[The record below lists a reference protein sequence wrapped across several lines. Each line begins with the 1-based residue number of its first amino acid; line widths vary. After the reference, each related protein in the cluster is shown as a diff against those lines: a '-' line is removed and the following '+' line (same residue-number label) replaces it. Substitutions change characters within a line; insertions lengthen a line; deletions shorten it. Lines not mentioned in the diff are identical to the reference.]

1 MRFRK
6 IQLILTVAACLVAM
20 VEAAMAGYVRLPPRE
35 TIITCQDVCVR
46 KASAPK
52 PGGHP
57 SGHLERQC
65 VNTLTGQFIGT
76 RPIPATPCGP

>member
-1 MRFRK
+1 MRNRK
-6 IQLILTVAACLVAM
+6 IQVIFTIALFLVAM
-20 VEAAMAGYVRLPPRE
+20 VEAAMAGSLRLPPRE
-35 TIITCQDVCVR
+35 TIISCQDVCVR

-76 RPIPATPCGP
+76 RPIPFTPCGP

>member
-1 MRFRK
+1 MSNETLEYLPI
-6 IQLILTVAACLVAM
+6 IQN
-20 VEAAMAGYVRLPPRE
+20 GLPPRE
-35 TIITCQDVCVR
+35 TIISCQDVCVR

-76 RPIPATPCGP
+76 RPIPFTACGP